1 MTSGWVFHASEGRG
15 RLLRILIQRY
25 TNDLELLLPDVVS
38 DDPLEEL
45 AAEIE
50 AGERVARTV
59 TEQPDFQRFFPPAV
73 ADEDSADAFRRQAVA
88 GQARNRIEAAR
99 VVLGD
104 LGEGERRH
112 VQVPLGHIDAWV
124 QVLSAL
130 RVQWHVELTG
140 SADRLVEPTEEQIVE
155 SPDTAALLDW
165 LALLI
170 EDALQTKWQTH
181 PLS

>member
-1 MTSGWVFHASEGRG
+1 MTPSWVFHASEGRG
-15 RLLRILIQRY
+15 RLLRILVQRY
-25 TNDLELLLPDVVS
+25 ANDLGLLLPDVIS

-45 AAEIE
+45 AAEME
-50 AGERVARTV
+50 AGERAARTV
-59 TEQPDFQRFFPPAV
+59 TEQPDFQRFFPPVV
-73 ADEDSADAFRRQAVA
+73 ADAAAADEFRRQAVA

-99 VVLGD
+99 VVLTD

-112 VQVPLGHIDAWV
+112 VQVPFDHIDAWV

-140 SADRLVEPTEEQIVE
+140 SGDRLVEATPEQIDD

-170 EDALQTKWQTH
+170 EDALQTKWRTH

>member
-1 MTSGWVFHASEGRG
+1 MTPAWVLHSSEGRG

-25 TNDLELLLPDVVS
+25 AQDLELLLPDVVS

-45 AAEIE
+45 AAEMAAE
-50 AGERVARTV
+50 EGAARTV
-59 TEQPDFQRFFPPAV
+59 AAQPDLQRFFPLAV
-73 ADEDSADAFRRQAVA
+73 ADEAAAEEFRRHAVA

-99 VVLGD
+99 LVLGD

-112 VQVPLGHIDAWV
+112 IQVPLDHIDAWV

-140 SADRLVEPTEEQIVE
+140 SSDRLVEPTVEQLE
-155 SPDTAALLDW
+155 DSPDTAALLDW

-170 EDALQTKWQTH
+170 EDALQTKWRAH
-181 PLS
+181 PPA